1 MSEKNTSYKY
11 NKNKEEPKIIFEE
24 FPYDENGKIKK
35 EEKNKN
41 NGIYTFAVIF
51 IIITLF
57 IISSILNQ
65 VILYSTESN
74 NYKTINKFN
83 GDYATIILSDRENLF
98 KKIGFVSIYQ
108 KKENING
115 KITDITYASNKVVE
129 PLVNNINVYYDEN
142 SVVKYVNL
150 NLAYNKNKFSI
161 SKITSDCNAILNNFV
176 NIKVTKKVISKV
188 KQNKYYNEDIKNNI
202 SLTYKITK
210 EINDYYML
218 NVIIQNKS
226 SN

>member
-1 MSEKNTSYKY
+1 M
-11 NKNKEEPKIIFEE
+11 
-24 FPYDENGKIKK
+24 
-35 EEKNKN
+35 
-41 NGIYTFAVIF
+41 
-51 IIITLF
+51 
-57 IISSILNQ
+57 
-65 VILYSTESN
+65 
-74 NYKTINKFN
+74 
-83 GDYATIILSDRENLF
+83 
-98 KKIGFVSIYQ
+98 
-108 KKENING
+108 
-115 KITDITYASNKVVE
+115 
-129 PLVNNINVYYDEN
+129 VNNINVYYDEN